1 MKTIK
6 ALLLLM
12 MLYPLLLSAQKYT
25 VSGYVMDASS
35 SETMIS
41 ATIYDEI
48 NQCGTATNAY
58 GFYTLTLPEGE
69 SRLCFSYVGYS
80 THAISLNLKSD
91 TVLNIKLISSNVL
104 DEVEVVS
111 QRSQM
116 GVEGSQMSAVEV
128 PIQFIKGIPAIGGEI
143 DIVKALQLLPGVQ
156 SGGEGQT
163 GLYVRGG
170 GPDENLILL
179 DGVPLYNINHMGGM
193 FSVFNAD
200 AIKNVTLYKGNFPSR
215 FGGRLSSVIDV
226 RQKDGDA
233 QNYHGA
239 LTIGL
244 LSAKLNVEGPIW
256 KDHTT
261 FNVSARRTHFDWFIP
276 IFYGVST
283 PSVNSPVREY
293 MGYSFWD
300 VNAKVSH
307 KFSDT
312 DRLSASFYMGDD
324 YMYSN
329 VTEKLNTYSSKSKKN
344 WTWGNIVSSLNW
356 THVYSPQLFSNA
368 IVSYTRY
375 RFRLGVKMDEKDTNP
390 DDYRDS
396 HYDMNYSSNI
406 EDITAQYNFDYKPHH
421 AHDIKFG
428 AQYTFHIFKPTVTS
442 IYQQA
447 FDTLT
452 TNSMDTT
459 YGDAPTYTHEAVL
472 YIEDNWDIH
481 RRLRMNIGLR
491 GSMYAVGGKVYPS
504 LEPRVGLRVLL
515 MKDLS
520 FKASYQYVTQ
530 YLHLLSS
537 SNVTL
542 PIDLWVPVTANI
554 PPMHS
559 HQVAAGFFYN
569 LLDLV
574 DFSVEGYYKTMDN
587 VLEYKDGASFVS
599 STTGWEEKVNVG
611 RGWSYGVEFLA
622 QRTIGKFTGW
632 VGYTWSRTERKFD
645 RKGMEINKGEVFP
658 ARYDRTHDLSVTLQY
673 RPIKLIDLSATFIY
687 GTGACGTLA
696 TQIAPNGESFITKRY
711 NYRMPDYHRL
721 DLGINFHFDRPKGR
735 YGEHLLNISVYN
747 AYNHQN
753 PYYVYVG
760 SDEKNYNKIE
770 LHQVSLFPILPSISY
785 TFKF

>member
-1 MKTIK
+1 MKTINS
-6 ALLLLM
+6 LLLL
-12 MLYPLLLSAQKYT
+12 LLLCPMFLFAQKYT
-25 VSGYVMDASS
+25 VRGYVMDASS

-41 ATIYDEI
+41 ATVYDEI
-48 NQCGTATNAY
+48 NQRGTATNPY
-58 GFYTLTLPEGE
+58 GFYTITLPKGE
-69 SRLCFSYVGYS
+69 NRLRFSYVGYS
-80 THAISLNLKSD
+80 TRTILLNLTSD
-91 TVLNIKLISSNVL
+91 TVLNVKLLSSNVL

-116 GVEGSQMSAVEV
+116 GVEGSQMSAIEV

-276 IFYGVST
+276 IFYGVGT
-283 PSVNSPVREY
+283 PTVGSPLREY

-329 VTEKLNTYSSKSKKN
+329 VTEKLDTYTAKSKKN
-344 WTWGNIVSSLNW
+344 WTWGNLVSSLNW

-375 RFRLGVKMDEKDTNP
+375 RFRLGVKMDEKNTNP
-390 DDYRDS
+390 NDYVDS
-396 HYDMNYSSNI
+396 HYDMDYNSNI

-459 YGDAPTYTHEAVL
+459 YGDTPTYTHEAAL
-472 YIEDNWDIH
+472 YVEDNWDIH

-491 GSMYAVGGKVYPS
+491 GSIYSVAGKVYPS
-504 LEPRVGLRVLL
+504 LEPRVGLRILL
-515 MKDLS
+515 MDDLS

-559 HQVAAGFFYN
+559 HQVAGGFFYN
-569 LLDLV
+569 LMDLV

-632 VGYTWSRTERKFD
+632 VGYTWSKTERKFD

-658 ARYDRTHDLSVTLQY
+658 ARYDRTHDLSLTLQY

-735 YGEHLLNISVYN
+735 QGEHLLNISVYN

-760 SDEKNYNKIE
+760 VDSDNSDKPA
-770 LHQVSLFPILPSISY
+770 LCQVSLFPILPSISY